1 MNTDLFVIPSN
12 IVPLNTS
19 KPNVANQIS
28 SNTKKSLIINIGS
41 NLTNRDLNN
50 NNTNNGNA
58 NALGNANKQANKKAL
73 VTQPSI
79 SSSGTDGSKTDLI
92 AQSIKKL
99 DYASNNNQHQGV
111 SSNNQAGFEGT
122 PAVVPY
128 SHQIT
133 SINES
138 KAKQLCKKR
147 PTDCIGHTETQLI
160 RCYPNARRF
169 DSSNFSPISFWSC
182 GMQLIAL
189 NYQTVDAFQ
198 IVNLSLFEQNMNA
211 GYVLKPPVL
220 WNKQH
225 PEYGRF
231 NPFEKK
237 KDGEYVSVYVKLISG
252 QYLTESMLNA
262 SSVITSSTYNN
273 NTQASSSSAVANAV
287 NSSVSLAGASI
298 SGISGV
304 NNATGMGASAVAAMI
319 NGSTGSGSVNKESN
333 STSGLTG
340 STQPS
345 HRHHH
350 HRSSGVELLQTSS
363 TFVEIEILGI
373 PCDCSKEKTKTFN
386 RNALNPI
393 WNEEFVF
400 HVVFPELAF
409 VRFSVM
415 DSQNSHVIAQR
426 VVPLKRLQ
434 RGFRHLRLR
443 NNQNQN
449 LELSTLFLYSR
460 QQVEHVQQTQSNL
473 SSSGIYS
480 SSTDIPSNF
489 GPLFTGA
496 SSSKAK
502 HKQFKLTI
510 YGLNGDDDDIND
522 ASYSNISASALGSG
536 VQVKVTQETTVY
548 QVIEQ
553 VCKNC
558 FIFHLL
564 HVSRLFRGGRSTV
577 NTIFTTFLKNYNKI
591 HFYIYRSSFL
601 LA

>member
-1 MNTDLFVIPSN
+1 LKTDLNIIPSN
-12 IVPLNTS
+12 FFPFNTNKS
-19 KPNVANQIS
+19 NSANQANLS
-28 SNTKKSLIINIGS
+28 VGNSNNKKYLTLNIGGS
-41 NLTNRDLNN
+41 NSANKDKNFDNN
-50 NNTNNGNA
+50 ANNTGNT
-58 NALGNANKQANKKAL
+58 GSKQANKNAL

-79 SSSGTDGSKTDLI
+79 NSSGTDGSKTDLI
-92 AQSIKKL
+92 AAHNVKKSDAMISTSSNQQQGNTNISSQL
-99 DYASNNNQHQGV
+99 GFDYAST
-111 SSNNQAGFEGT
+111 A
-122 PAVVPY
+122 VPY

-133 SINES
+133 SMNES

-147 PTDCIGHTETQLI
+147 PVDSIGHTETQLI

-169 DSSNFSPISFWSC
+169 DSSNFSPITFWSC

-211 GYVLKPPVL
+211 GYVLKPSVL
-220 WNKQH
+220 WNKLH

-262 SSVITSSTYNN
+262 SSNTSSSNN
-273 NTQASSSSAVANAV
+273 NTSAQNSSFLAVANAV
-287 NSSVSLAGASI
+287 NSSASLAAASI
-298 SGISGV
+298 SGLSGA
-304 NNATGMGASAVAAMI
+304 NNDAGLGGSSIAGLI
-319 NGSTGSGSVNKESN
+319 NESTESGSVNTKEANGASVP
-333 STSGLTG
+333 GG
-340 STQPS
+340 SAQPP

-409 VRFSVM
+409 VKFSVM

-426 VVPLKRLQ
+426 VLPLKRFQ
-434 RGFRHLRLR
+434 RGYRHLRLR
-443 NNQNQN
+443 NNQNQH

-480 SSTDIPSNF
+480 SSTDITSNF
-489 GPLFTGA
+489 GPLFSGA
-496 SSSKAK
+496 SMSKVK

-510 YGLNGDDDDIND
+510 YGLNGDVDDVYD
-522 ASYSNISASALGSG
+522 ASYSNLSASALGSG
-536 VQVKVTQETTVY
+536 VQVKVTQETTVH

-553 VCKNC
+553 VCC
-558 FIFHLL
+558 F
-564 HVSRLFRGGRSTV
+564 
-577 NTIFTTFLKNYNKI
+577 
-591 HFYIYRSSFL
+591 
-601 LA
+601 